1 MNDGSDLV
9 VAVRSGLAE
18 LADQVQAPRMR
29 RYMKSE
35 LPFRGVPTP
44 ARRRLGRAVF
54 AEHPLPGEASWR
66 SVVLELW
73 RDARFREERY
83 LAIDLTG
90 FPAYARWQSPAL
102 LPLYEELIVTGAWW
116 DFVDEIAIRRIGPI
130 LRSAPDTVG
139 PLMRDWATCEDR
151 WKRRTAVICQVGSGW
166 DIDIELLTYCI
177 EANATDPDFF
187 LRKGIGWA
195 LRQHARQDPGWVG
208 RFVDAH
214 PELSPLSVREALK
227 HVGRP
232 AYGPAR

>member
-9 VAVRSGLAE
+9 VAVRSGLAK
-18 LADQVQAPRMR
+18 LADPVQAPRMR
-29 RYMKSE
+29 QYMKSE
-35 LPFRGVPTP
+35 LPFRGVPAP
-44 ARRRLGRAVF
+44 GRRRFGRTVF
-54 AEHPLPGEASWR
+54 TEHPLPDEASWR

-90 FPAYARWQSPAL
+90 FRAYRRWQSPAL
-102 LPLYEELIVTGAWW
+102 LPLYEEMVVTGAWW
-116 DFVDEIAIRRIGPI
+116 DFVDEIAINRIGPI

-139 PLMRDWATCEDR
+139 SLMRDWASDEDR
-151 WKRRTAVICQVGSGW
+151 WKRRAAVICQVGSGS
-166 DIDIELLTYCI
+166 DVDVELLTRCV

-195 LRQHARQDPGWVG
+195 LRQHARQDPEWVG
-208 RFVDAH
+208 RFVDTH

-232 AYGPAR
+232 SR